1 MYLIGVT
8 GNIATGKSTLMQML
22 HELGAEVIDADQLA
36 HDVIQPGESGY
47 LKVIGA
53 FGQDI
58 VQPDGTLDRAL
69 LGDVVFND
77 GERLRVLEQIVHP
90 LVGER
95 IAERLQS
102 TTSPVVVLEAIKLF
116 EAGLAE
122 LCNEVW
128 VLTSPKELQLAR
140 LRAGRG
146 LTRAA
151 AKTRVDA
158 QAPQQQKAKRA
169 DVVIKNTGTLDDL
182 RHTVEAEWARI
193 QQTLPSQP

>member
-1 MYLIGVT
+1 M
-8 GNIATGKSTLMQML
+8 
-22 HELGAEVIDADQLA
+22 
-36 HDVIQPGESGY
+36 
-47 LKVIGA
+47 
-53 FGQDI
+53 
-58 VQPDGTLDRAL
+58 QPDGTLDRAL

-128 VLTSPKELQLAR
+128 VVTSPKELQLAR
-140 LRAGRG
+140 LRTGRV

-158 QAPQQQKAKRA
+158 QPPQQQKAKRA

>member
-1 MYLIGVT
+1 MYLIGLT
-8 GNIATGKSTLMQML
+8 GNIATGKSTVMQML
-22 HELGAEVIDADQLA
+22 HEMGAEVIDADQLA
-36 HDVIQPGESGY
+36 HDVILPGEPGY

-53 FGQDI
+53 FGGDV
-58 VQPDGTLDRAL
+58 VQPSGNLDRAR

-90 LVGER
+90 LVAER
-95 IAERLQS
+95 IAERLHS
-102 TTSPVVVLEAIKLF
+102 STSPVVVLEAIKLF

-158 QAPQQQKAKRA
+158 QPPQQQKAKRA

-182 RHTVEAEWARI
+182 RHTVEGEWARI